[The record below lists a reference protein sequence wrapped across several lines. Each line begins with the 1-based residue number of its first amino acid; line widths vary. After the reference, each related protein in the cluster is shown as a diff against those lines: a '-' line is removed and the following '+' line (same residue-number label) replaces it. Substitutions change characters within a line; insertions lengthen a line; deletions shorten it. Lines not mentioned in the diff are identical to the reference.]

1 MFNQIVIK
9 YSADSAVKAGIT
21 YECNGEIIHD
31 GIYLDAAENGIFS
44 MLIQGALEG
53 KTAKN
58 DQVEVDSSVKI
69 QEVTTGMVELSEEA
83 WIEKDGLRLGIT
95 LEMGGA
101 ISSLVDKNAP
111 EGYTN
116 LLNRFDTGRLI
127 QQSYYGCDTPPYEKG
142 EFMGSSW
149 PYNPVQGGDKGNFRS
164 RIIAYTR
171 TDKEIYIKAQPY
183 DWGHVG
189 KITPSYM
196 ENWYSFMDNGV
207 ILVKNR
213 FTDYSGLS
221 HSIRS
226 QELPAFYVV
235 SALDIFTWEDEG
247 VQNSR
252 DDMIFWPDASDQNFI
267 LKKPDQAFCIWHDES
282 GYGVGLAV
290 PGVEQYYAGRY
301 MHNDSKDPY
310 DAGTN
315 YVAPL
320 QQIKL
325 RSYVPFTYQ
334 YLLAAGT
341 VTQVAVQFRES
352 LKAIDNRSMADYGQE
367 R

>member
-1 MFNQIVIK
+1 MFSQIVIK

-83 WIEKDGLRLGIT
+83 WIEKDGLRLGI
-95 LEMGGA
+95 
-101 ISSLVDKNAP
+101 
-111 EGYTN
+111 
-116 LLNRFDTGRLI
+116 
-127 QQSYYGCDTPPYEKG
+127 
-142 EFMGSSW
+142 
-149 PYNPVQGGDKGNFRS
+149 
-164 RIIAYTR
+164 
-171 TDKEIYIKAQPY
+171 
-183 DWGHVG
+183 
-189 KITPSYM
+189 
-196 ENWYSFMDNGV
+196 SFMDNGV

-290 PGVEQYYAGRY
+290 PG
-301 MHNDSKDPY
+301 
-310 DAGTN
+310 
-315 YVAPL
+315 
-320 QQIKL
+320 
-325 RSYVPFTYQ
+325 
-334 YLLAAGT
+334 
-341 VTQVAVQFRES
+341 ES
-352 LKAIDNRSMADYGQE
+352 
-367 R
+367 